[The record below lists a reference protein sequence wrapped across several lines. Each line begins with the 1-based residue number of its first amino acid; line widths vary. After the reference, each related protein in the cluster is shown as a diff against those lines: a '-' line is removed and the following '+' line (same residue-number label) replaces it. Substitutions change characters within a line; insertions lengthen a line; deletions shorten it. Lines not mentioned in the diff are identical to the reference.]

1 MADRA
6 WDTVRTQCDQNV
18 VGNAPTA
25 ERPSSRLSQPVSGKG
40 MSYARAVFSKRT
52 KAYPMFHKRGLRS
65 ATPGSFVAV
74 PWLILLATIVPPGAQ
89 AASAGGALKVYI
101 SVDMEGVAGV
111 VTGDQLSPAGFE
123 YQRFRKFMTDE
134 AVAAVKG
141 AKAAGATE
149 VVVADSH
156 GNGESLLIEEFPADV
171 QIVRSWPRHGA
182 MMGGLDGS
190 FAAVVFVG
198 YHASTTNSQGVRAH
212 TISSAH
218 FTRVALNGT
227 PVTEAEFNA
236 AYAGA
241 LGVPVVFMSGDDA
254 AVAEVS
260 SRLGRLES
268 VVTKTSLGFHSAQ
281 TTTPALACERIYQ
294 GVTKA
299 VTQRDQRRP
308 YVLAAPITLD
318 VSFKNYQP
326 AEILSYLHTITR
338 TDSHSIRFVGRNMK
352 EVSDFMDFLDYYNP
366 DAAP

>member
-1 MADRA
+1 MLKLNSPKPKK
-6 WDTVRTQCDQNV
+6 VH
-18 VGNAPTA
+18 
-25 ERPSSRLSQPVSGKG
+25 
-40 MSYARAVFSKRT
+40 
-52 KAYPMFHKRGLRS
+52 PMFHQRGLQPASLRS
-65 ATPGSFVAV
+65 SMAA
-74 PWLILLATIVPPGAQ
+74 PWLMLLATLLSPGAY
-89 AASAGGALKVYI
+89 AESVGGAVKVYI

-171 QIVRSWPRHGA
+171 QIVRSWPRHGG
-182 MMGGLDGS
+182 MMAGLDSS
-190 FAAVVFVG
+190 FAAAVFVG

-241 LGVPVVFMSGDDA
+241 LGVPVVFISGDDA

-260 SRLGRLES
+260 TRLGHLES

-281 TTTPALACERIYQ
+281 TITPAVSSDRIYQ

-299 VTQRDQRRP
+299 VTQRKQRRP

-338 TDSHSIRFVGRNMK
+338 TDSHSIRFVGRNMQ